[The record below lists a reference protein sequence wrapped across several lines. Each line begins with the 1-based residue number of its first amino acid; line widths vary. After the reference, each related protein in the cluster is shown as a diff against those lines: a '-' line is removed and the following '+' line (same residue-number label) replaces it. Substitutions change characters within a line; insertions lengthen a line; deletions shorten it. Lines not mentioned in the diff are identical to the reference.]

1 MEEDLLVVV
10 FVSREIVEEIVVVQ
24 TDLVDEGIVPVAFAV
39 EAEQGIVVA
48 GTDVVVVVVGHVD
61 TE

>member
-1 MEEDLLVVV
+1 MEGDLLVVV
-10 FVSREIVEEIVVVQ
+10 FVSRKIVEEIVVVQ
-24 TDLVDEGIVPVAFAV
+24 TVLVDEGIVPVAV

>member
-1 MEEDLLVVV
+1 MEGDLLVVV
-10 FVSREIVEEIVVVQ
+10 FVSQEIVEEIVVVQ
-24 TDLVDEGIVPVAFAV
+24 TDLVDEGIVPVAV

>member
-1 MEEDLLVVV
+1 MEGDLLVVV
-10 FVSREIVEEIVVVQ
+10 FVSQEIVVVQ
-24 TDLVDEGIVPVAFAV
+24 TDLVDEGIVPVAV

>member
-24 TDLVDEGIVPVAFAV
+24 TVLVDEGIVPVAVAA

-48 GTDVVVVVVGHVD
+48 GTDGVVVVVGHVD

>member
-24 TDLVDEGIVPVAFAV
+24 TVLVDEGIVPVAVAV

>member
-1 MEEDLLVVV
+1 MEGDLLVVV

-24 TDLVDEGIVPVAFAV
+24 TVLVDEGIVPVAVAV
-39 EAEQGIVVA
+39 EAEQGIVVV
-48 GTDVVVVVVGHVD
+48 GIDVVVVVVGHVD